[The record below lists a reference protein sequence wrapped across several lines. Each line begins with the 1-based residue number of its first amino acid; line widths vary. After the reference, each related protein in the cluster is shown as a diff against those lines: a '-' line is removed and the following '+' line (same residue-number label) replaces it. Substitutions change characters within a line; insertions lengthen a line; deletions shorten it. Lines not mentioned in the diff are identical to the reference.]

1 MDYSLLVG
9 IHDCSIPPSP
19 EDEGADSWGEE
30 GNGFV
35 SGDEVT
41 VDTPGPVSPNL
52 GMYTMHTSMLTTIHV
67 SRKVSNLPEMCCAVV
82 GSCCS

>member
-19 EDEGADSWGEE
+19 EDEGTDSWGEGD

-35 SGDEVT
+35 SGDEF

-52 GMYTMHTSMLTTIHV
+52 GM
-67 SRKVSNLPEMCCAVV
+67 
-82 GSCCS
+82 